1 MIIYIHGFG
10 GCGDGVKASILRDI
24 LKPYGFMAPS
34 LSYVP
39 DLAIHTLEEII
50 ESLIKYEDIHLI
62 GSSLGG
68 YYATY
73 LADKYN
79 LKAVLINPST
89 KPTVTLA
96 KVKGTPPNFYDGSF
110 FSWVDEHIEKL
121 KKYDVKD
128 EDIKSELYFLLTQTE
143 DELLDYKLG
152 VEKYKGGKMIVEEG
166 GNHSY
171 VGIETKVDEILKF
184 LDIHQ

>member
-10 GCGDGVKASILRDI
+10 GSGDGVKASILRTI
-24 LKPYGFMAPS
+24 LKPYGFIAPS

-50 ESLIKYEDIHLI
+50 ESLQNYEKIYLI

-73 LADKYN
+73 LAQKYN

-89 KPTVTLA
+89 KPTSTLA

-110 FSWVDEHIEKL
+110 FSWVDSHIETL
-121 KKYDVKD
+121 KKYDIKN
-128 EDIKSELYFLLTQTE
+128 ENIKSELYFLLTQTK
-143 DELLDYKLG
+143 DELLDYSLG
-152 VEKYKGGKMIVEEG
+152 VEKYKYGRMIIEEG

-171 VGIETKVDEILKF
+171 VGIENKVKDILDFFSIK
-184 LDIHQ
+184 